1 MSCHG
6 IYSIIQERNLER
18 TLICLF
24 PSTSTMWKFLWSDP
38 SSPFLLPLCGPVL
51 IVFHLAWFITLK
63 SIFYSIA
70 VLSYSAVSDS
80 LWPHG
85 LKPARLLCPW
95 GFSRQEYW
103 SELPCPPPGDL
114 PNPDLNWTQ
123 ARPPNCSSFFT
134 VWATGKP
141 WTIILF
147 MLIPYLKMILSPI
160 VCQDLLT
167 WSTKLSMIFL
177 SIFPTLFLVISCPQE
192 QQKNSG

>member
-1 MSCHG
+1 MILVTDLLLNFRFYSLAIQMYCAYLLSYVHLFVTLWTVLQYLKFNMIKHENTVISFFHPPHPTPHHFLWPVVDTAHSLFFAFSVSMSCHG

-38 SSPFLLPLCGPVL
+38 SSPFLLPLCGPVH

-85 LKPARLLCPW
+85 L
-95 GFSRQEYW
+95 
-103 SELPCPPPGDL
+103 
-114 PNPDLNWTQ
+114 
-123 ARPPNCSSFFT
+123 
-134 VWATGKP
+134 
-141 WTIILF
+141 
-147 MLIPYLKMILSPI
+147 
-160 VCQDLLT
+160 
-167 WSTKLSMIFL
+167 
-177 SIFPTLFLVISCPQE
+177 
-192 QQKNSG
+192 